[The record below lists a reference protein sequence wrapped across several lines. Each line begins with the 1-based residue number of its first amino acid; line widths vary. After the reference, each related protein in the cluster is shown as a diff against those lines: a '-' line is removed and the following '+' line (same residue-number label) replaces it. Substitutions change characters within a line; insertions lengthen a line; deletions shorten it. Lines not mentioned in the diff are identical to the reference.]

1 MEIKGKLDL
10 DMEIATE
17 MEVGVKVLLQW
28 ADAAASSSV
37 RDGCTWGWGR
47 EPGLAPLGPAISPG
61 AGEDLTYSPLN
72 AEPWHSEVCTE
83 PGTKKGR

>member
-10 DMEIATE
+10 DMEIETA

-37 RDGCTWGWGR
+37 S
-47 EPGLAPLGPAISPG
+47 EPAVPG
-61 AGEDLTYSPLN
+61 AGGESQ
-72 AEPWHSEVCTE
+72 
-83 PGTKKGR
+83 G